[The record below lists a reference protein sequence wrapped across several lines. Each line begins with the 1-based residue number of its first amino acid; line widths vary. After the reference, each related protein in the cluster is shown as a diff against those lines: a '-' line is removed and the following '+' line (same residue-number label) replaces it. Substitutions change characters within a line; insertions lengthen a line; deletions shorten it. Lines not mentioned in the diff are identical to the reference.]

1 MRAFILSALTI
12 SCACVALGQEFE
24 VVSVKPNNSGA
35 SNGSHTHSDSGRITA
50 TNVSLKNLIMRAYAL
65 KDYQV
70 EGPDWLTSERFDVVA
85 KFPEALPDDREKYNA
100 ALTAMMQKMLEDRF
114 KLAVHRIQKVFP
126 VYGLVV
132 GKNGVKFK
140 EVPDINSHS
149 SNSRNTHYTG
159 TCVSMATFADFLGG
173 RLEIPVLD
181 MTSLA
186 GFYDVTL
193 DWAESTAATAEPQKF
208 PELPI
213 ALQEQLGL
221 KLESRKAPLEVVV
234 VDHIER
240 VPTEN

>member
-1 MRAFILSALTI
+1 MRAIFLPVLTV
-12 SCACVALGQEFE
+12 SCACLVLGQEFE
-24 VVSVKPNNSGA
+24 VVSVKPNKSA
-35 SNGSHTHSDSGRITA
+35 SNGSHTHSDQGRMTA
-50 TNVSLKNLIMRAYAL
+50 TNVSLKSLIMRAYAL

-70 EGPDWLTSERFDVVA
+70 EGPDWLPSERFDVVA

-126 VYGLVV
+126 VYGLIV

-149 SNSRNTHYTG
+149 SNSKNTHYTG

-173 RLEIPVLD
+173 RLEMPVLD
-181 MTSLA
+181 MTGLA
-186 GFYDVTL
+186 GFYDLTL
-193 DWAESTAATAEPQKF
+193 DWVEEGAAPGDQKF

-221 KLESRKAPLEVVV
+221 KLESRKAPLEIVV

>member
-1 MRAFILSALTI
+1 MRAIFLCILTA
-12 SCACVALGQEFE
+12 SCACLALAQEFE

-35 SNGSHTHSDSGRITA
+35 SNGSHTRSDSGRMTA

-70 EGPDWLTSERFDVVA
+70 EGPDWLAAERFDVVA

-100 ALTAMMQKMLEDRF
+100 ALTVMMQKMLEDRF
-114 KLAVHRIQKVFP
+114 KLTVHRIQKVFP
-126 VYGLVV
+126 VYGLTV

-173 RLEIPVLD
+173 RLEMPVLD
-181 MTSLA
+181 MTGLS

-193 DWAESTAATAEPQKF
+193 DWVEEGAASGDVQKF

>member
-1 MRAFILSALTI
+1 MRAIFLSVLTA
-12 SCACVALGQEFE
+12 SCACLALGQEFE
-24 VVSVKPNNSGA
+24 VVSVKPNKSA
-35 SNGSHTHSDSGRITA
+35 SNGSNTHSDRGRMTA
-50 TNVSLKNLIMRAYAL
+50 TNVSLKSLIMRAYAL

-85 KFPEALPDDREKYNA
+85 KFPEALPDDREKYSA

-114 KLAVHRIQKVFP
+114 KLAVHRTQRVFP
-126 VYGLVV
+126 VYGLIV

-149 SNSRNTHYTG
+149 SNSNNTHYTG
-159 TCVSMATFADFLGG
+159 TCVSMAAFADFLGR
-173 RLEIPVLD
+173 RLEMPVLD
-181 MTSLA
+181 MTGLN
-186 GFYDVTL
+186 GFYDLTL
-193 DWAESTAATAEPQKF
+193 DWVEDGSPPADQQKF

-221 KLESRKAPLEVVV
+221 KLESRKAPLEVVI

>member
-1 MRAFILSALTI
+1 M
-12 SCACVALGQEFE
+12 
-24 VVSVKPNNSGA
+24 
-35 SNGSHTHSDSGRITA
+35 TA
-50 TNVSLKNLIMRAYAL
+50 TNISLKNLITRAYAL

-70 EGPDWLTSERFDVVA
+70 DGPDWLTSDRFDVVA
-85 KFPEALPDDREKYNA
+85 KFPEALPDDREKYSA
-100 ALTAMMQKMLEDRF
+100 ALAAMMQKMLEDRF
-114 KLAVHRIQKVFP
+114 KLAVHRTQRVFP
-126 VYGLVV
+126 VYGLIV

-149 SNSRNTHYTG
+149 SNSQNTHYTG
-159 TCVSMATFADFLGG
+159 TCVSMATLADFLAR
-173 RLEIPVLD
+173 RLDMPVLD
-181 MTSLA
+181 MTGLN
-186 GFYDVTL
+186 GFYDLTL
-193 DWAESTAATAEPQKF
+193 DWVEDAAASTDPQKF